1 MYYTNNI
8 TITMDDNL
16 TATKALEVLKS
27 RLEKGFEV
35 DENYRRNPSVRMLND
50 LYVDGNDIQ
59 VPEDSGYYVPEEPE
73 VFIELL
79 KAIATELKEENLWAF
94 ISNVCDCSESQIEAT
109 YENGTLKTKTTY
121 YPSGY
126 TEFIW
131 CEECGGNVVALE
143 ECDPEQTYF
152 CPDCGEELSIE
163 KIREYLPEITTAEF
177 TI

>member
-94 ISNVCDCSESQIEAT
+94 ISNVCVDKHVQFPFS
-109 YENGTLKTKTTY
+109 
-121 YPSGY
+121 
-126 TEFIW
+126 
-131 CEECGGNVVALE
+131 
-143 ECDPEQTYF
+143 
-152 CPDCGEELSIE
+152 
-163 KIREYLPEITTAEF
+163 
-177 TI
+177 